1 MSYVGRGLEVG
12 SMRQLDDISSSFD
25 GSTTAFTMQINSVNV
40 DQSVVGDVNQ
50 LVLSVG
56 GVIQKPG
63 TDFTVSGSTLT
74 FTTAPAANLSFFC
87 IVYGGGGGFAT
98 PGDLTVTTSKL
109 ATTVLTGAT
118 DIGAAI
124 VDADLFLIDDGA
136 GGTLRKTAASRLKTY
151 IGGSDPASADGDS
164 LGTASLEW
172 SDLYLADGGI
182 IYFGNDQDV
191 TLTHNADK
199 GLILKHKATADDKP
213 VSLTLQ
219 TGETDIAADDVIGK
233 IEFQAPDEGTG
244 TDAILVAAGIQAV
257 SEGDFSSSSNAT
269 KLSFLTGASEAAA
282 EKMSIASSGA
292 TTITVADNSDTLTL
306 VSTDA
311 DANSGPNL
319 NMYRNSASPADND
332 HGGEIAFNA
341 KNDAGEIIKYGK
353 IRLQTDDVSD
363 GAETGRFD
371 ISTMFA
377 GSEISRFMIK
387 SDEIVVNQ
395 NGVDFD
401 FRVESDNN
409 AHCLFVKADDSRVGI
424 NNSNPAEGALG
435 VEESVANYQMI
446 YAEHTAASGNI
457 YGIHA
462 QFTAQDPDNNTS
474 RFFAGGND
482 TFGNRYLVYADGDV
496 VNHDNSYGSTSDSRI
511 KSNIVDAN
519 SQWDDIKALKVRNY
533 KKNDDI
539 TKYGDKAWVQI
550 GVIAQELEAAGMDKL
565 VKNETKYEAG
575 DLEVVKGKKNVDD
588 IKEYK
593 SVKYSVLY
601 MKAIKALQ
609 EAMAKIEALETSN
622 TDLKNR
628 VTALEG

>member
-1 MSYVGRGLEVG
+1 MSEV
-12 SMRQLDDISSSFD
+12 R
-25 GSTTAFTMQINSVNV
+25 INS
-40 DQSVVGDVNQ
+40 D
-50 LVLSVG
+50 
-56 GVIQKPG
+56 
-63 TDFTVSGSTLT
+63 SGK
-74 FTTAPAANLSFFC
+74 
-87 IVYGGGGGFAT
+87 I
-98 PGDLTVTTSKL
+98 KW
-109 ATTVLTGAT
+109 GADY
-118 DIGAAI
+118 DI
-124 VDADLFLIDDGA
+124 
-136 GGTLRKTAASRLKTY
+136 
-151 IGGSDPASADGDS
+151 
-164 LGTASLEW
+164 E
-172 SDLYLADGGI
+172 
-182 IYFGNDQDV
+182 
-191 TLTHNADK
+191 LTHNADK
-199 GLILKHKATADDKP
+199 GLILKHTATADDKP

-282 EKMSIASSGA
+282 EKMSIASTGA
-292 TTITVADNSDTLTL
+292 TTISTSESGDLLTLT
-306 VSTDA
+306 STHA
-311 DANSGPNL
+311 GNSVGPGL
-319 NMYRNSASPADND
+319 DFYRNSSSPADND
-332 HGGEIAFNA
+332 YLGLMSFRGRNDNSQDVDYAKILTQIA
-341 KNDAGEIIKYGK
+341 DA
-353 IRLQTDDVSD
+353 SD
-363 GAETGRFD
+363 GTEDGILD
-371 ISTMFA
+371 IRTILA
-377 GSEISRFMIK
+377 GSEVQR
-387 SDEIVVNQ
+387 VVFSATETVFNEESKAL
-395 NGVDFD
+395 D
-401 FRVESDNN
+401 FRVESDSNQ
-409 AHCLFVKADDSRVGI
+409 HCLYVKSDDSRVGI

-446 YAEHTAASGNI
+446 YAEHTASSGNM
-457 YGIHA
+457 YGVHA
-462 QFTAQDPDNNTS
+462 QFTARDPDDNTS

-482 TFGNRYLVYADGDV
+482 TFGNRYLVFSDGDV

-628 VTALEG
+628 VTVLEG